1 MALRIFLVLAALLIL
16 AQFIRPE
23 KNESND
29 RTFDLSTRY
38 TVPADVE
45 QVLKVACYD
54 CHSNQTIYPWYYNF
68 QPVAWWVNNHVTDGK
83 RHLNFSTFTQ
93 RPIAVQNHNFEE
105 IVEVVEEN
113 EMPMKEYTYLG
124 MHPDA
129 NLTDQQ
135 RELIISWAKAQ
146 MDTLKANYPAD
157 SLVMKRRGPAP
168 ASN

>member
-1 MALRIFLVLAALLIL
+1 MALKIFMALAVLLIIV
-16 AQFIRPE
+16 QFIRPE

-29 RTFDLSTRY
+29 LTFDITTKY
-38 TVPADVE
+38 EMPGDVE
-45 QVLKVACYD
+45 QVLKTACYD

-68 QPVAWWVNNHVTDGK
+68 QPVAWWVSNHVTDGK
-83 RHLNFSTFTQ
+83 RHLNFSNFTQ
-93 RPIAVQNHNFEE
+93 RSIAVQNHKFEE
-105 IVEVVEEN
+105 IVEMVEEH

-135 RELIISWAKAQ
+135 RQLIINWARAQ

-157 SLVMKRRGPAP
+157 SLKMKPRKPAP
-168 ASN
+168 AS